1 MLSSG
6 TVGAAMEGAIL
17 GRRAVAVS
25 FPFFQGW
32 DNWTDADVDSAVQV
46 ASTLIKAL
54 LSLNT
59 QMLFMMNA
67 GLWIS

>member
-6 TVGAAMEGAIL
+6 TVGAALEGAIS

-32 DNWTDADVDSAVQV
+32 DNWTDADVETAVQV
-46 ASTLIKAL
+46 APS
-54 LSLNT
+54 
-59 QMLFMMNA
+59 
-67 GLWIS
+67 

>member
-1 MLSSG
+1 MLKEGILCRGSVLSSG
-6 TVGAAMEGAIL
+6 TVGAALEGAIS

-25 FPFFQGW
+25 FPFFRGW

-54 LSLNT
+54 LSSDT
-59 QMLFMMNA
+59 
-67 GLWIS
+67 